1 MSEQDDTQTRLDS
14 LEAHIAHQDQVIE
27 ELSDVAVK
35 QWAEITRLNEQIERL
50 KNKVEAFETEMD
62 GDPGDDPPPPHY

>member
-1 MSEQDDTQTRLDS
+1 MSEQDDTQTRLEA

-27 ELSDVAVK
+27 ELSDVAAK

-50 KNKVEAFETEMD
+50 KNKVEAFETSMQH
-62 GDPGDDPPPPHY
+62 DPSEEPPPPHY

>member
-50 KNKVEAFETEMD
+50 KNKVEAVETGMD
-62 GDPGDDPPPPHY
+62 DDPSEEPPPPHY